1 MDNVTFGMTVTLV
14 GMGGTLSTL
23 WFITLMVALLKRV
36 LPYGSESSAN
46 GKETH

>member
-1 MDNVTFGMTVTLV
+1 MNDMTVGLVITLV